1 MKAHLYLHPSGFS
14 NVADRVIIKKEPCE
28 NFSGTA
34 VHAELDLP
42 DGWQVV
48 STNFGD
54 AIITEKDE
62 IIEKVYP
69 GKLKV
74 SGSAYRG
81 SITIYSSSG
90 KKMLQR
96 VLEWK

>member
-1 MKAHLYLHPSGFS
+1 MNAHLYLYPSGFS

-28 NFSGTA
+28 NFSGTV
-34 VHAELDLP
+34 VHAELNLP
-42 DGWQVV
+42 EGWQVV
-48 STNFGD
+48 TTNFGD

-74 SGSAYRG
+74 SGSVYRG

-90 KKMLQR
+90 KKMLQQ
-96 VLEWK
+96 VLEWN

>member
-1 MKAHLYLHPSGFS
+1 MQREQTRKGGTKLKAHLYLHPSGFS

-42 DGWQVV
+42 EGWQVV

-69 GKLKV
+69 RKAQSFRFCISRLNHD
-74 SGSAYRG
+74 
-81 SITIYSSSG
+81 
-90 KKMLQR
+90 LQ
-96 VLEWK
+96 